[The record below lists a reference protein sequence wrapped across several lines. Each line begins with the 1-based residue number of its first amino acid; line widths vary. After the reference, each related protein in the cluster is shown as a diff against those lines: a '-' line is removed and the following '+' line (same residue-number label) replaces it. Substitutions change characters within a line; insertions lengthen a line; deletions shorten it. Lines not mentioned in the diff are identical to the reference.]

1 MTFVDIRSNDILD
14 LDVTKTHN
22 SERNSRNLVSSK
34 GEGAQRFCLWAFLGL
49 NILLPDSFWTFWDT
63 WAYSLNVLKA
73 FLNNIKWFFSKC
85 WWIDFSVF
93 VIGSPS
99 ITSSSL
105 AKLPSRVE
113 SGLGKSRW
121 IVGSSRTKM
130 AAAIAGLPQAQ
141 NQGKQQGGVASE
153 RSLRSVF
160 GTF

>member
-1 MTFVDIRSNDILD
+1 M
-14 LDVTKTHN
+14 
-22 SERNSRNLVSSK
+22 
-34 GEGAQRFCLWAFLGL
+34 
-49 NILLPDSFWTFWDT
+49 
-63 WAYSLNVLKA
+63 
-73 FLNNIKWFFSKC
+73 
-85 WWIDFSVF
+85 DFSVSF
-93 VIGSPS
+93 GGIEMIDYYIIGSPS

>member
-49 NILLPDSFWTFWDT
+49 NILLPDSFWTFWDI

-73 FLNNIKWFFSKC
+73 FLHNIKWFFSKC

-99 ITSSSL
+99 IASSSL